1 MAVLVLALLLV
12 VSAEYVG
19 PTGYWQ
25 GSEPWTGLCAH
36 GNMQSPMPLTSPQVV
51 LQTDRAFKQLRMNY
65 GVDKVQSYIEGASF
79 IVYGNFGTLT
89 SVRADTVEDYAGDV
103 DRVLVKAP
111 AEHQIEGKTFDLEVQ
126 VYHRLQGADMNQV
139 VLSVLYEVSEED
151 SSDFLD
157 SLISSVATPT
167 EIDLTEAFE
176 GMLELYHYFSY
187 LGSETN
193 PPCQQSVQWLVW
205 AEVRPIS
212 RAQLGF
218 FSRLWQGNPNFA
230 GGHGNNREQQMANER
245 EVLRYQGVL
254 SDLNAAGTL
263 ALAVLLLS

>member
-25 GSEPWTGLCAH
+25 GSESWTGLCAE
-36 GNMQSPMPLTSPQVV
+36 GGLQSPLPLTSPQVI
-51 LQTDRAFKQLRMNY
+51 LQTERAFKQLRMDY
-65 GVDKVQSYIEGASF
+65 AVDTVQSHIEGAHF
-79 IVYGNFGTLT
+79 VVYGDFGTLT
-89 SVRADTVEDYAGDV
+89 SVGADTVEDYVGTV

-111 AEHQIEGKTFDLEVQ
+111 AEHQIEGRTFDLEVQ
-126 VYHRLQGADMNQV
+126 VYHRLQGADSSQV
-139 VLSVLYEVSEED
+139 ALSVLYQVSEED

-157 SLISSVATPT
+157 SLIASVATPT
-167 EIDLTEAFE
+167 EIDLAKAFE

-187 LGSETN
+187 LGSETT
-193 PPCQQSVQWLVW
+193 PPCQQFVQWVVW

-230 GGHGNNREQQMANER
+230 GGHGNNRGQQEAKGR
-245 EVLRYQGVL
+245 EVLRYEGVL